1 MRLTKGIKEVIR
13 NPRKYMVT
21 IVLGVIVIILGMF
34 TLRSAGSRKDLSY
47 TECLDQT
54 AVTVNGQNVTFREAA
69 LYVAYEE
76 QSVQEQALVYDMDHT
91 DKYWNLHID
100 GEFVRVAAKHTTQ
113 QMLIHDMIFYQMA
126 MDENLELSEEEN
138 QAFENSFYDFWSD
151 LTDEGKEERLGVTEA
166 EIHETMHR
174 MAVAQKY
181 QEIYAM
187 IHEISKEDL
196 DFNGDAYQQL
206 LEDNQYKVNENVWDR
221 LSFGNITLR
230 HDDEI

>member
-1 MRLTKGIKEVIR
+1 MRLAKGIKEVIR

-21 IVLGVIVIILGMF
+21 IVLGVLVILLGMF
-34 TLRSAGSRKDLSY
+34 TIRSAGSRKELSY

-54 AVTVNGQNVTFREAA
+54 AVTVNGQKVTFREAA

-126 MDENLELSEEEN
+126 MEENLELSEEEN
-138 QAFENSFYDFWSD
+138 QAFENSFCDFWSD
-151 LTDEGKEERLGVTEA
+151 LTDEGKEEMLGVTEK
-166 EIHETMHR
+166 EIHEAMYH
-174 MAVAQKY
+174 MALAQKY
-181 QEIYAM
+181 QEIYAV

-196 DFNGDAYQQL
+196 DFNGEAYQEL
-206 LEDNQYKVNENVWDR
+206 LADNKYKVNESVWDR

-230 HDDEI
+230 HDD

>member
-1 MRLTKGIKEVIR
+1 MSVTERVKKVIHDS
-13 NPRKYMVT
+13 RKYIVT
-21 IVLGVIVIILGMF
+21 IVLGAIVIVLGMYS
-34 TLRSAGSRKDLSY
+34 LRSAGSRKDLKY
-47 TECLDQT
+47 TECLDKM
-54 AVTVNGQNVTFREAA
+54 AVTVNDQMVTFREAA

-126 MDENLELSEEEN
+126 TEENLELSEEEN
-138 QAFENSFYDFWSD
+138 QAFENSFCDFWSD
-151 LTDEGKEERLGVTEA
+151 LTDEGKEEMLGVTEK
-166 EIHETMHR
+166 EIHEAMYR
-174 MAVAQKY
+174 MALAQKY
-181 QEIYAM
+181 QEIYAE

-196 DFNGDAYQQL
+196 DFNGEAYQEL
-206 LEDNQYKVNENVWDR
+206 LADNKYKVNENVWDR

-230 HDDEI
+230 HDD